1 MTIPLSQRDTRA
13 DDRDTPTKDRDKHVN
28 QRDTRINDRDTRID
42 VLRAL
47 ALLTI
52 FVDHVPGT
60 IFENLTY
67 KNIGFSD
74 AAEAFVLISGIS
86 VALAYGSKFKPGGRL
101 LATLKMWR
109 RAGVLYVTHIV
120 ITMAVIALFC
130 ATAVFAHR
138 PELLKMINIEPLM
151 KNTPEVL
158 LGIVTLGH
166 QLGYNNILPV
176 YAALLLAAPAFVLL
190 VSCRPVAAL
199 TVSGLLWL
207 VAGIWQIAPPNY
219 PEPGLWFL
227 NPLSWQFLF
236 NIGLAAML
244 HVKRGGT
251 IPVNRWLVGFAG
263 VYVAGAAIWVHS
275 PLWGHIT
282 WFNLPVV
289 IGGFDKTFL
298 SLPRLLHILAVSYLI
313 VALPAVSNLFRAKPD
328 NPLAIL
334 GKRSLPVFIAGTLI
348 AMVAQVLKL
357 INPGGLAFDTLL
369 IAAGIAMQF
378 ALALYLEWFAGL
390 GPARAKPA
398 RGESARAAFG
408 AQPVP
413 ARIGGY

>member
-1 MTIPLSQRDTRA
+1 MTIPVSQRDMRA
-13 DDRDTPTKDRDKHVN
+13 ND
-28 QRDTRINDRDTRID
+28 RDTRINDRDTRIKDRDTRID

-52 FVDHVPGT
+52 FIDHVPGT
-60 IFENLTY
+60 VFENLTY
-67 KNIGFSD
+67 KNLGFSD

-86 VALAYGSKFKPGGRL
+86 VALAYGTKFKPGGRL

-120 ITMAVIALFC
+120 ITMLVIALFC

-151 KNTPEVL
+151 RDTPEVL

-176 YAALLLAAPAFVLL
+176 YAALLLAAPAFVLF

-207 VAGIWQIAPPNY
+207 AAGIWQIAPPNY

-244 HVKRGGT
+244 HVKRGGS
-251 IPVNRWLVGFAG
+251 IPVNRWLLGAAG
-263 VYVAGAAIWVHS
+263 VYVLAAAVWVHS
-275 PLWGHIT
+275 PLWGQIT

-298 SLPRLLHILAVSYLI
+298 SLPRLLHILAVAYLV
-313 VALPAVSNLFRAKPD
+313 VALPAVSNLFRARPD

-334 GKRSLPVFIAGTLI
+334 GKRSLPVFVAGTLI
-348 AMVAQVLKL
+348 AMAAQVLKL
-357 INPGGLAFDTLL
+357 INPGGLAYDTLL

-378 ALALYLEWFAGL
+378 ALALYLEWLAGL

-398 RGESARAAFG
+398 REEATRGAFG
-408 AQPVP
+408 ARPVP
-413 ARIGGY
+413 ARVGGY

>member
-1 MTIPLSQRDTRA
+1 MT
-13 DDRDTPTKDRDKHVN
+13 TPVSND
-28 QRDTRINDRDTRID
+28 RDTRIGDRDTRID

-60 IFENLTY
+60 VFENWTY
-67 KNIGFSD
+67 KNFGFSD
-74 AAEAFVLISGIS
+74 AAEAFVLISGMS
-86 VALAYGSKFKPGGRL
+86 VALAYGGKFKPGGRL

-109 RAGVLYVTHIV
+109 RAGVLYISHIV
-120 ITMAVIALFC
+120 VTMVVIALFC
-130 ATAVFAHR
+130 AAAVFAHR
-138 PELLKMINIEPLM
+138 PEMLTMINIEPLM
-151 KNTPEVL
+151 KNTPQVL

-176 YAALLLAAPAFVLL
+176 YAALLLAAPAFVLI
-190 VSCRPVAAL
+190 VSYRPVAAL
-199 TVSGLLWL
+199 VVSGLLWL

-244 HVKRGGT
+244 HVKRGGA
-251 IPVNRWLVGFAG
+251 IPVNRWLVGASG
-263 VYVAGAAIWVHS
+263 IYVVGAAIWVHS
-275 PLWGHIT
+275 PLWGQIT
-282 WFNLPVV
+282 WFDLPIV

-298 SLPRLLHILAVSYLI
+298 SLPRLLHILSISYLV
-313 VALPAVSNLFRAKPD
+313 VALPMVSNLFRLRAD

-334 GKRSLPVFIAGTLI
+334 GKRSLPVFIAGTLL
-348 AMVAQVLKL
+348 AMAAQVLKL
-357 INPGGLAFDTLL
+357 INPGGIAYDTLL

-378 ALALYLEWFAGL
+378 ALALYLEWLAGL
-390 GPARAKPA
+390 GLARAKPV
-398 RGESARAAFG
+398 REEPTRAAFG
-408 AQPVP
+408 ARPVP
-413 ARIGGY
+413 ARAGGY

>member
-1 MTIPLSQRDTRA
+1 MT
-13 DDRDTPTKDRDKHVN
+13 TPVSNERDK
-28 QRDTRINDRDTRID
+28 RIGERDTRID

-60 IFENLTY
+60 VFENWTY
-67 KNIGFSD
+67 KNFGFSD

-86 VALAYGSKFKPGGRL
+86 VALAYGTKFKPGGRL

-109 RAGVLYVTHIV
+109 RAGVLYIAHIV
-120 ITMAVIALFC
+120 ITMVVIALFC
-130 ATAVFAHR
+130 AAALFAHR
-138 PELLKMINIEPLM
+138 PEMLTMINIEPLM
-151 KNTPEVL
+151 KNTPQVL

-176 YAALLLAAPAFVLL
+176 YAALLLAAPAFVLF
-190 VSCRPVAAL
+190 VSHRPVTAL
-199 TVSGLLWL
+199 IVSGLLWL

-227 NPLSWQFLF
+227 NPLSWQFVF

-244 HVKRGGT
+244 HVKRGGR
-251 IPVNRWLVGFAG
+251 IPINPWLLGAAG
-263 VYVAGAAIWVHS
+263 IYVVGAAIWVHS
-275 PLWGHIT
+275 PLWGQIT

-298 SLPRLLHILAVSYLI
+298 SLPRLLHILSISYLI
-313 VALPAVSNLFRAKPD
+313 VALPAVSNLFRVRPD

-334 GKRSLPVFIAGTLI
+334 GKRSLPVFIAGTLL
-348 AMVAQVLKL
+348 AMSAQVLKL
-357 INPGGLAFDTLL
+357 INPGGPAYDTLL

-378 ALALYLEWFAGL
+378 ALALYLEWLAGL
-390 GPARAKPA
+390 GPSRAKEA
-398 RGESARAAFG
+398 RGEAPSRPFG

-413 ARIGGY
+413 ARAGGY

>member
-1 MTIPLSQRDTRA
+1 MTIPVS
-13 DDRDTPTKDRDKHVN
+13 
-28 QRDTRINDRDTRID
+28 QRDTRINDRDTRIKDRDTRIKDRDTRID

-60 IFENLTY
+60 VFENLTY
-67 KNIGFSD
+67 KNLGFSD

-120 ITMAVIALFC
+120 ITMAVIAMFC
-130 ATAVFAHR
+130 AAAVFAHR

-151 KNTPEVL
+151 RNTPEVL

-176 YAALLLAAPAFVLL
+176 YAALLLAAPAFVLF
-190 VSCRPVAAL
+190 VSYRPVAAL
-199 TVSGLLWL
+199 TVSGMLWL

-244 HVKRGGT
+244 HVKRGGA
-251 IPVNRWLVGFAG
+251 IPVNRWLLGFAG
-263 VYVAGAAIWVHS
+263 VYIVGAAIWVHS
-275 PLWGHIT
+275 PLWGQIT
-282 WFNLPVV
+282 WFDLPVV

-298 SLPRLLHILAVSYLI
+298 SLPRLLHILSVSYLI
-313 VALPAVSNLFRAKPD
+313 VALPAVSNLFRARPD

-334 GKRSLPVFIAGTLI
+334 GKRSLPVFVAGTVI
-348 AMVAQVLKL
+348 AMAAQVLKL
-357 INPGGLAFDTLL
+357 INPGGLAYDTLL

-378 ALALYLEWFAGL
+378 ALALYLEWLAGL
-390 GPARAKPA
+390 GPARARPA
-398 RGESARAAFG
+398 REEIARPTFG
-408 AQPVP
+408 AQPIP
-413 ARIGGY
+413 ARVGGY

>member
-1 MTIPLSQRDTRA
+1 MTTPVPNDRDKRVGERDTRIN
-13 DDRDTPTKDRDKHVN
+13 D
-28 QRDTRINDRDTRID
+28 RDTRINDRDTRID

-60 IFENLTY
+60 VFENWTY
-67 KNIGFSD
+67 KNFGFSD

-86 VALAYGSKFKPGGRL
+86 VALAYGTKFKPGGRL

-109 RAGVLYVTHIV
+109 RAGVLYISHIV

-130 ATAVFAHR
+130 AAALFAHR
-138 PELLKMINIEPLM
+138 PEMLAMINIEPLM
-151 KNTPEVL
+151 RNTPQAL

-190 VSCRPVAAL
+190 VSYRPVPAL
-199 TVSGLLWL
+199 IASGLLWL

-244 HVKRGGT
+244 HVKRGGR
-251 IPVNRWLVGFAG
+251 IPVNPWLLGAAG
-263 VYVAGAAIWVHS
+263 IYVVGAAIWVHT
-275 PLWGHIT
+275 PLWGQIT

-298 SLPRLLHILAVSYLI
+298 SLPRLLHILAVSYL
-313 VALPAVSNLFRAKPD
+313 VVGLPAVSNLFRVRPD

-334 GKRSLPVFIAGTLI
+334 GKRSLPVFIAGTLL
-348 AMVAQVLKL
+348 AMAAQVLKL
-357 INPGGLAFDTLL
+357 INPGGPAYDTLL
-369 IAAGIAMQF
+369 IAAGIAMQL
-378 ALALYLEWFAGL
+378 ALALYLEWLASL
-390 GPARAKPA
+390 GPSRAKPVREEPARATFGTPPMPA
-398 RGESARAAFG
+398 RA
-408 AQPVP
+408 
-413 ARIGGY
+413 GGY

>member
-1 MTIPLSQRDTRA
+1 MTIPVSQ
-13 DDRDTPTKDRDKHVN
+13 
-28 QRDTRINDRDTRID
+28 RDTRID

-60 IFENLTY
+60 VFENLTY
-67 KNIGFSD
+67 KNLGFSD

-86 VALAYGSKFKPGGRL
+86 VALAYGTKFKPGGRL

-120 ITMAVIALFC
+120 ITMLVIALFS

-138 PELLKMINIEPLM
+138 PELLEMINIEPLM
-151 KNTPEVL
+151 KDTPEVL
-158 LGIVTLGH
+158 FGIVTLGH

-176 YAALLLAAPAFVLL
+176 YAALLLAAPAFVLF
-190 VSCRPVAAL
+190 VSYRPVAAL

-244 HVKRGGT
+244 HIKRGGT
-251 IPVNRWLVGFAG
+251 IPVNRWLLGFAG
-263 VYVAGAAIWVHS
+263 VYVVGAAIWVHS
-275 PLWGHIT
+275 PLWGQIT

-298 SLPRLLHILAVSYLI
+298 SLPRLLHILAVSYLV
-313 VALPAVSNLFRAKPD
+313 VALPALSNLFRAKRD

-334 GKRSLPVFIAGTLI
+334 GKRSLPVFVAGTLI
-348 AMVAQVLKL
+348 AMAAQVLKL
-357 INPGGLAFDTLL
+357 INPGGLAYDTLL

-378 ALALYLEWFAGL
+378 ALALYLEWLAGL
-390 GPARAKPA
+390 GPTRIKPA
-398 RGESARAAFG
+398 RAEPARTGF
-408 AQPVP
+408 PVP
-413 ARIGGY
+413 PMPARVGGY